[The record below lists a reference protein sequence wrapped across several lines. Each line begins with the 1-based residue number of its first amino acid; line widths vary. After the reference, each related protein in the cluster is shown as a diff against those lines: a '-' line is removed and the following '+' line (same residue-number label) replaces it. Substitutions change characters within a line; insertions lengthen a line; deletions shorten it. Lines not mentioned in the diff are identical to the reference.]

1 MDATQFLQKAEED
14 AALRAFLEEV
24 AGDAVERTRAG
35 AEMAKILFGVASYA
49 LYLWLTD
56 ELFHRRARDE
66 VELDKQQ
73 RQLTAALIGDGFS
86 MWDASVVGDALP
98 KAIAKRNEDDPA
110 LKVARAFLGT
120 TKKG

>member
-1 MDATQFLQKAEED
+1 MDTTQFLQKAEED

-24 AGDAVERTRAG
+24 VGDAVERTRAG
-35 AEMAKILFGVASYA
+35 AEIANILFAVASYG

-73 RQLTAALIGDGFS
+73 RQLTALLIGNGFS
-86 MWDASVVGDALP
+86 MWDAAVIGDALLNG
-98 KAIAKRNEDDPA
+98 IAKRNEDDPA
-110 LKVARAFLGT
+110 LQVARAFLGT